1 MVAARVALAEVRVAA
16 ELPER
21 GGAAGCPDRAAAA
34 ECPDREAAECLA
46 EAKAAWYDDRHDE
59 DLVMYGPVGK
69 CVEAYIP
76 ARRKEGREP
85 VIVTPDTKPPED
97 MPYFDFM
104 VREALIDIRWGETLA
119 ENGVATEGD
128 VTTVRL
134 KSGKAIR
141 CATFRKL

>member
-1 MVAARVALAEVRVAA
+1 MATNNQNSLPSCVLEAL
-16 ELPER
+16 R
-21 GGAAGCPDRAAAA
+21 GMGFRPDDSMRAQAQ
-34 ECPDREAAECLA
+34 EWWEWYT
-46 EAKAAWYDDRHDE
+46 AKAAWYDDRHDE

-104 VREALIDIRWGETLA
+104 VRDALIDIRWGEKLA
-119 ENGVATEGD
+119 AVDSSGD
-128 VTTVRL
+128 VTVVRL
-134 KSGKAIR
+134 GSGKTIR
-141 CATFRKL
+141 CATFRNLSENRKA

>member
-1 MVAARVALAEVRVAA
+1 MASWMRSYRQK
-16 ELPER
+16 
-21 GGAAGCPDRAAAA
+21 DI
-34 ECPDREAAECLA
+34 DKHREAAECLA

-104 VREALIDIRWGETLA
+104 VRDALIDIRWGEKLA
-119 ENGVATEGD
+119 SVDSSGD
-128 VTTVRL
+128 VTVVRL
-134 KSGKAIR
+134 GSGKTIR
-141 CATFRKL
+141 CATFRNLSENRKA

>member
-1 MVAARVALAEVRVAA
+1 MVRFSKKHLKRTLIKGFLMASWMCSYRDKDIVRHK
-16 ELPER
+16 
-21 GGAAGCPDRAAAA
+21 
-34 ECPDREAAECLA
+34 EAAECLA

-85 VIVTPDTKPPED
+85 VIVTPDTKPPEN

-104 VREALIDIRWGETLA
+104 VRDALIDIRWGETLA
-119 ENGVATEGD
+119 ENGVTTDGD

-134 KSGKAIR
+134 KSDKTIR
-141 CATFRKL
+141 CATFRNL